1 MKRTEIRKRQKL
13 FQVILAIRVLRVYY
27 HLRIFHSNTL
37 NERKIF
43 VSFWCRN
50 FRFSKG
56 ISNSPLGVFLSVD
69 NLSFVLQTELKD

>member
-43 VSFWCRN
+43 VSFCCRN

-56 ISNSPLGVFLSVD
+56 ISNSPLGVFLSVG
-69 NLSFVLQTELKD
+69 NLIFVLQTELKD